1 MEGQRPLVDPSR
13 SQTPALHTHC
23 VEADTDRDP
32 GGAEEAARNQKPLL
46 FHLCLDLAKIC
57 FFTCYFL
64 SWWFLCMASA
74 MPRAASNR
82 APHTAPGPHPAENRA
97 EENGSSVQSQPVQ
110 LYNSLTAPSHFL
122 PVKCHSWNVHS
133 PIPIAWILWFSQPD
147 IMHQDKHS
155 ALQMLN
161 YTVTIPRCPP
171 ISDPDWPS
179 SSAGIRRF
187 VLPLSRPPPSGAGQW
202 SRGQVPLSVALLAPP
217 TPPPAASASPS
228 SDPDVSPVSSCQ
240 ISRPMGLGGSD
251 WAVDHQTTG
260 GRQRRKEA
268 SSRFPH
274 WR

>member
-32 GGAEEAARNQKPLL
+32 GGAEEAAQNQKPLL

-171 ISDPDWPS
+171 NLRSRLALVVGRHPP
-179 SSAGIRRF
+179 IRSPA
-187 VLPLSRPPPSGAGQW
+187 LPPPSKWRWPVVTGTGAAVRRPAG
-202 SRGQVPLSVALLAPP
+202 SSHAAARRVRVPQLRS
-217 TPPPAASASPS
+217 
-228 SDPDVSPVSSCQ
+228 
-240 ISRPMGLGGSD
+240 
-251 WAVDHQTTG
+251 
-260 GRQRRKEA
+260 
-268 SSRFPH
+268 
-274 WR
+274 